1 LPNRYDIKLDIHR
14 LINLLNI
21 PVEKDIINKLRIIS
35 QGLSII
41 QTPMIFSTI
50 RIKASSL
57 YPSIYDLFITQKQKE
72 LKSNN
77 FLELY
82 INNLS
87 LDDIGGIDC
96 LKEWLVNRAESFLDI
111 SLNNELS

>member
-1 LPNRYDIKLDIHR
+1 LPNRYDINR

-21 PVEKDIINKLRIIS
+21 PVEKDIRNKLHIIS

-41 QTPMIFSTI
+41 QILMIFSTI

-96 LKEWLVNRAESFLDI
+96 LKECLVNLAESFSDI
-111 SLNNELS
+111 SLNYELP